1 MMIQEKL
8 LEVESEQL
16 KEFILKHV
24 KFYKIHKLSLFRSWK
39 SRRIVLKYLK
49 KLGINYKSLISYN
62 ELKVMPL
69 NINSKA
75 LDFRLNFSCNEL
87 NRIADTLILKDSDIT
102 LKNYFD
108 IIGTVSKK
116 VKLRTFTFVMNIDG
130 LKPVYIYIGISN
142 EATLS
147 IMFYID

>member
-1 MMIQEKL
+1 MMVQEKL
-8 LEVESEQL
+8 LEVESEQIE
-16 KEFILKHV
+16 EFILEHV
-24 KFYKIHKLSLFRSWK
+24 KFYRIHRLNLFRGLK
-39 SRRIVLKYLK
+39 GRKIVLNYLK

-62 ELKVMPL
+62 ELKAMPL

-75 LDFRLNFSCNEL
+75 LYFRLNISCNEL
-87 NRIADTLILKDSDIT
+87 NKIADTLILKDSGIT

-108 IIGTVSKK
+108 IISIMSKK
-116 VKLRTFTFVMNIDG
+116 EKLRTFTFVMNIDG
-130 LKPVYIYIGISN
+130 LKPVYIYIGIGN

>member
-1 MMIQEKL
+1 MMVQEKL

-16 KEFILKHV
+16 EEFILEHV
-24 KFYKIHKLSLFRSWK
+24 KLYRVHKIKLFKGLK

-49 KLGINYKSLISYN
+49 KLGIDYKCLISHN

-75 LDFRLNFSCNEL
+75 LDFRLNISCNEL
-87 NRIADTLILKDSDIT
+87 NRVADTLILKDSGIT

-108 IIGTVSKK
+108 IISTVSKK
-116 VKLRTFTFVMNIDG
+116 GKLRTFTFVMNIDG
-130 LKPVYIYIGISN
+130 LKPVYIYIGIGN